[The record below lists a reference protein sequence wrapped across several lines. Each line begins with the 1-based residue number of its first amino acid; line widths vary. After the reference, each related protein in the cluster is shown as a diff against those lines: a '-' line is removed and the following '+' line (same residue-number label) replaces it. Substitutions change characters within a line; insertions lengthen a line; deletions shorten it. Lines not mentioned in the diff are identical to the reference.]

1 MDETEELMRLCVR
14 ALVAQMCDVPGVEIH
29 LTPTAVLGLTG
40 EPSPDFNRLTLAD
53 GPDGEAFLTRAVA
66 LARGRGL
73 PLVAVMSPKA
83 ALTLGP
89 VAAHLGLTLAGS
101 STLMVL
107 RPTTPVTPSRPVRVT
122 RALGPELVA
131 IAGDLAAAAFDE
143 PRDVLARCIDVMVTE
158 TAGVETW
165 IAWDGEAPRSAVT
178 VTPTGSTAGISLM
191 ATPPEHQRQGMGRA
205 LLTQVMADYRS
216 RGVTRFHLGATPAG
230 RPLYDSLGFEPIA
243 ELSAWMLSADGAL
256 AGRPRGELS

>member
-1 MDETEELMRLCVR
+1 MAEGTGISPAIVGEF
-14 ALVAQMCDVPGVEIH
+14 
-29 LTPTAVLGLTG
+29 VL
-40 EPSPDFNRLTLAD
+40 
-53 GPDGEAFLTRAVA
+53 PDGRRAVPVFQL
-66 LARGRGL
+66 LAQRYL
-73 PLVAVMSPKA
+73 DSQYAPDAVAERCGVPA
-83 ALTLGP
+83 DTI
-89 VAAHLGLTLAGS
+89 
-101 STLMVL
+101 
-107 RPTTPVTPSRPVRVT
+107 RR
-122 RALGPELVA
+122 
-131 IAGDLAAAAFDE
+131 IARELAAAAFDE